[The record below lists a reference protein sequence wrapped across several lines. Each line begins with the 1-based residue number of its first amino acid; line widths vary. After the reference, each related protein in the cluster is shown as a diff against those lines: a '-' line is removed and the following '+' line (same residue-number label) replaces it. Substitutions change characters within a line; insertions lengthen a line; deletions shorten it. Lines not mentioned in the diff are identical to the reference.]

1 MKSEKGQSFIELGI
15 SMVFLLVLAA
25 GVMDLGRVIFTYI
38 ALRDAVQ
45 EGAAFAAIEPNN
57 CGLAIKRIREHTSGA
72 VDLSSAN
79 ANIAITVTY
88 RITDTAGV
96 ATDYTCNRIYNTDGV
111 PASGFRTL
119 TSVSGS
125 TAAVD
130 NICPGNRI
138 EVVATYNNFVIATPF
153 IGAMVGGQSVNFET
167 RVVESTIVN
176 PTPKTGTACTPNSQ

>member
-45 EGAAFAAIEPNN
+45 EGAAFAAIEPDN

-79 ANIAITVTY
+79 ANIAITITF
-88 RITDTAGV
+88 RITNTAGV
-96 ATDYTCNRIYNTDGV
+96 TTDYTCNRIYNTDGV
-111 PASGFRTL
+111 PGSGYLTLGTL
-119 TSVSGS
+119 TGS
-125 TAAVD
+125 NTAVD

-138 EVVATYNNFVIATPF
+138 EVVARYNNFVIATPF
-153 IGAMVGGQSVNFET
+153 VGAMVGGQSVTFDT
-167 RVVESTIVN
+167 RVIESTIIN
-176 PTPKTGTACTPNSQ
+176 PTPRTGTACTP